1 MRAGP
6 PGPGYDGGMDL
17 YVHDSAVAVLEA
29 ALVGLDGPPR
39 LLPLVEL
46 AWHLRQRDARRAE
59 GLAAEAAGLAE
70 AAAAAGPVRA
80 RILATR
86 AECAMLLSRTDDAAR
101 LAEEARR
108 LFTQAGDAAGAG
120 DAASLEARLAEA
132 RGDRAAEIEAYRA
145 ALERYRDAGD
155 PERAGHAR
163 CAALLA
169 AGFGDPAALAMELSA
184 IRAQHPEPSPALELH
199 RRFVEAVAAFQRG
212 AFIDCVPALAAV
224 AAEAY
229 DWGMADQ
236 GFRAEAG
243 LVSAQSNL
251 GDREASCAMAET
263 LLGRARALGWP
274 RAIGHSLANFAR
286 QLAEMGEPG
295 RAVELL
301 HEAREVLAEQP
312 RSRGYAIASYY
323 LGDAYLAL
331 GQPAEALAHLE
342 LAERLMRDLGAQ
354 PEVACLLAIEG
365 QALSRLGRA
374 EEAEK
379 RAEEGLELAR
389 RTGSR
394 LWEVEALRTL
404 AEIHAT
410 HGAGTVEG
418 GARSLALLREA
429 LGVVERIGGHHEKSQ
444 LYAEIARAHEAA
456 GDLRAALEA
465 ERAARAEEVR
475 ESNRRAGNRLLLAR
489 ERHEAD
495 RQAERARALES
506 TLATLEHLRLV
517 GQDITSHLDAAGVL
531 AALDRHLARL
541 AHVTLV
547 AVFEFDAE
555 GGRLTRHGIEDGR
568 TLPVRD
574 IAIADLESYAARAAR
589 ERREIHVDAE
599 EGGHPSS
606 RIPGTAVTRS
616 LWFGPLARGEQLLG
630 VLTVQ
635 SARVHAYGEREK
647 LVFRTVAGHVAV
659 AFANARVHGE
669 LEQKHRRLVETEAE
683 MRRLAT
689 TDPLTGLDNR
699 RRFFAAAES
708 EVARAMRYGG
718 AVGLAMADLDRFKSV
733 NDEGGHGAGDRVIA
747 AVARELRAQ
756 QRPHDVIGRLGGEEF
771 AFAFPGADIEATMRA
786 AERIR
791 ESVEALEVESGG
803 KRFRITVSLGC
814 AAVAQARERR
824 ATPAAL
830 LEELLHDA
838 DTALYEAKRLGRNR
852 VERAATAAE
861 AAPQAPS

>member
-1 MRAGP
+1 ME
-6 PGPGYDGGMDL
+6 L
-17 YVHDSAVAVLEA
+17 YVHDSAVAALEA
-29 ALVGLDGPPR
+29 ALVGQDGAQR
-39 LLPLVEL
+39 IAPLAEL
-46 AWHLRQRDARRAE
+46 AWHLRQRDTRRAE
-59 GLAAEAAGLAE
+59 ALAGEAARLGADSGALA
-70 AAAAAGPVRA
+70 P
-80 RILATR
+80 RIAVTR
-86 AECAMLLSRTDDAAR
+86 AECAMLLARNDEAAR

-108 LFTQAGDAAGAG
+108 AFRRAGDAAGAG
-120 DAASLEARLAEA
+120 DAAAIDARLAEA
-132 RGDRAAEIEAYRA
+132 RGDRNAEISAHRE
-145 ALERYRDAGD
+145 ALECYRQAGD
-155 PERAGHAR
+155 VERAGHAR

-169 AGFGDPAALAMELSA
+169 NGFGDPATVATELAA
-184 IRAQHPEPSPALELH
+184 IRAEQPDPSPALALH
-199 RRFVEAVAAFQRG
+199 RRFLEAVASFQRG
-212 AFIDCVPALAAV
+212 AFLDCVPALAAV

-263 LLGRARALGWP
+263 LLARARTLGWP

-286 QLAEMGEPG
+286 QLAETGEPQ
-295 RAVELL
+295 RAVDLL
-301 HEAREVLAEQP
+301 LEAREVLADQP

-331 GQPAEALAHLE
+331 GNPAEALVHLE
-342 LAERLMRDLGAQ
+342 LAEKRMRDLGAQ
-354 PEVACLLAIEG
+354 PEVACLLAIQG

-374 EEAEK
+374 EEAQR
-379 RAEEGLELAR
+379 RAGEGLELAR

-404 AEIHAT
+404 AEIHRT
-410 HGAGTVEG
+410 HARDGTDG
-418 GARSLALLREA
+418 PARALALLREA
-429 LGVVERIGGHHEKSQ
+429 LGVVGEIGGHHEKSQ
-444 LYAEIARAHEAA
+444 LYAEMAAACEAA
-456 GDLRAALEA
+456 GDLAGALEA

-489 ERHEAD
+489 ERHETE

-506 TLATLEHLRLV
+506 TLATLEQLRQV
-517 GQDITSHLDAAGVL
+517 GQDITSHLDASGVL

-541 AHVTLV
+541 ADVTLV

-555 GGRLTRHGIEDGR
+555 GGRLTRHGIENGR
-568 TLPVRD
+568 ALPVRD
-574 IAIADLESYAARAAR
+574 IAIADFESYAARAAR

-599 EGGHPSS
+599 EGGRPST
-606 RIPGTAVTRS
+606 RIPGTEVTRS
-616 LWFGPLARGEQLLG
+616 LWFGPLLRGDQLLG

-635 SARVHAYGEREK
+635 SARVRAYGEREK
-647 LVFRTVAGHVAV
+647 LVFRTVAGYVAV

-669 LEQKHRRLVETEAE
+669 LEEKHARLVETEAE

-689 TDPLTGLDNR
+689 TDSLTGLDNR

-718 AVGLAMADLDRFKSV
+718 PVGVAMADLDRFKSV

-747 AVARELRAQ
+747 AVAAQLRSQ

-771 AFAFPGADIEATMRA
+771 AFLFPGADIEATLRA

-791 ESVEALEVESGG
+791 ESIAALEVEYGG
-803 KRFRITVSLGC
+803 RRFRITVSLGC
-814 AAVAQARERR
+814 AAVAEARGRHG
-824 ATPAAL
+824 TPAAL
-830 LEELLHDA
+830 LEDLMRDA
-838 DTALYEAKRLGRNR
+838 DAALYEAKRLGRNR
-852 VERAATAAE
+852 VQRAEPAE
-861 AAPQAPS
+861 GTPQARA